1 MKVEKN
7 TVVSVS
13 YTLYKGNENG
23 EVLEVCSPEK
33 PLEFV
38 YAFGD
43 LLPKFEENL
52 ANLEVG
58 DEFDFV
64 LAPAEAYGERME
76 EAVVELSTDIFALNG
91 IVMEDML
98 YVGNKV
104 PMRDSNGQPMMGE
117 IIKVDLPNKVIVM
130 DFNHPLAGE
139 ELYFSG
145 KIEAI
150 REATEEEKANGIR
163 RGCGGCGGNGGCG
176 SEGGCGGCGDSEG
189 GCCGGCQ

>member
-13 YTLYKGNENG
+13 YTLYKENEKG

-33 PLEFV
+33 PLEFI
-38 YAFGD
+38 FGFGE

-52 ANLEVG
+52 VNLEVG

-64 LAPAEAYGERME
+64 LAPAEAYGERID
-76 EAVVELSTDIFALNG
+76 EAIVELSTDIFALNG

-117 IIKVDLPNKVIVM
+117 IVKVDLPNKVLVM
-130 DFNHPLAGE
+130 DFNHPLAGV

-150 REATEEEKANGIR
+150 REATEEEQTNGLR

-176 SEGGCGGCGDSEG
+176 SEGSCGGCGDSEG
-189 GCCGGCQ
+189 GCCGGCH

>member
-13 YTLYKGNENG
+13 YTLYKENEKG

-33 PLEFV
+33 PLEFI
-38 YAFGD
+38 FGFGE

-52 ANLEVG
+52 VNLEVG

-64 LAPAEAYGERME
+64 LAPAEAYGERID
-76 EAVVELSTDIFALNG
+76 EAIVELSTDIFALNG

-117 IIKVDLPNKVIVM
+117 IVKVDLPNKVLVM
-130 DFNHPLAGE
+130 DFNHPLAGV

-150 REATEEEKANGIR
+150 REATEEEQANGLR

-176 SEGGCGGCGDSEG
+176 SEGSCGGCGDSEG
-189 GCCGGCQ
+189 GCCGGCH

>member
-13 YTLYKGNENG
+13 YTLYKENEKG

-33 PLEFV
+33 PLEFI
-38 YAFGD
+38 FGFGE

-52 ANLEVG
+52 VNLEVG

-64 LAPAEAYGERME
+64 LAPAEAYGERID
-76 EAVVELSTDIFALNG
+76 EAIVELSTDIFALNG

-117 IIKVDLPNKVIVM
+117 IVKVDLPNKVLVM
-130 DFNHPLAGE
+130 DFNHPLAGV

-150 REATEEEKANGIR
+150 REATEEEQANGLR
-163 RGCGGCGGNGGCG
+163 RGCGGCGGNGGCS
-176 SEGGCGGCGDSEG
+176 SEGSCGGCGDSEG
-189 GCCGGCQ
+189 GCCGGCH

>member
-13 YTLYKGNENG
+13 YTLYKENEKG

-33 PLEFV
+33 PLEFI
-38 YAFGD
+38 FGFGE

-52 ANLEVG
+52 VNLEVG
-58 DEFDFV
+58 DDFDFV
-64 LAPAEAYGERME
+64 LAPAEAYGERID
-76 EAVVELSTDIFALNG
+76 EAIVELSTDIFALNG

-117 IIKVDLPNKVIVM
+117 IVKVDLPNKVLVM
-130 DFNHPLAGE
+130 DFNHPLAGV

-150 REATEEEKANGIR
+150 REATEEEQANGLR

-176 SEGGCGGCGDSEG
+176 SEGSCGGCGDSEG
-189 GCCGGCQ
+189 GCCGGCH

>member
-13 YTLYKGNENG
+13 YTLYKENEKG

-33 PLEFV
+33 PLEFI
-38 YAFGD
+38 FGFGE

-52 ANLEVG
+52 VNLEVG

-64 LAPAEAYGERME
+64 LAPAEAYGERID
-76 EAVVELSTDIFALNG
+76 EAIVELSTDIFALNG

-117 IIKVDLPNKVIVM
+117 IVKVDLPNKTLVM
-130 DFNHPLAGE
+130 DFNHPLAGV

-150 REATEEEKANGIR
+150 REATEEEKTNGLR

-176 SEGGCGGCGDSEG
+176 GEGSCGGCGDSEG
-189 GCCGGCQ
+189 GCCGGCH

>member
-13 YTLYKGNENG
+13 YTLYKENEKG

-33 PLEFV
+33 PLEFI
-38 YAFGD
+38 FGFGE

-52 ANLEVG
+52 VNLEVG

-64 LAPAEAYGERME
+64 LAPAEAYGERID
-76 EAVVELSTDIFALNG
+76 EAIVELSTDIFALNG

-117 IIKVDLPNKVIVM
+117 IVKVDLPNKVLVM
-130 DFNHPLAGE
+130 DFNHPLAGVD
-139 ELYFSG
+139 LYFSG

-150 REATEEEKANGIR
+150 REATEEEKTNGLR

-176 SEGGCGGCGDSEG
+176 SEGSCGGCGDSEG
-189 GCCGGCQ
+189 GCCGGCH

>member
-13 YTLYKGNENG
+13 YTLYKENEKG

-33 PLEFV
+33 PLEFI
-38 YAFGD
+38 FGFGE

-52 ANLEVG
+52 VNLEVG

-64 LAPAEAYGERME
+64 LAPAEAYGERID
-76 EAVVELSTDIFALNG
+76 EAIVELSTDIFALNG

-117 IIKVDLPNKVIVM
+117 IVKVDLPNKVLVM
-130 DFNHPLAGE
+130 DFNHPLAGV

-145 KIEAI
+145 KIKAI
-150 REATEEEKANGIR
+150 REATEEEQANGLR

-176 SEGGCGGCGDSEG
+176 SEGSCGGCGDSEG
-189 GCCGGCQ
+189 GCCGGCH